1 MNNPITEIEITL
13 EGTNSRITEA
23 EDRIGEVKD
32 RMVEINEAE
41 RKKEKRIKRN
51 EGNLRDLWDNVK
63 HPNILIIGVQ
73 KKKMKREGIGK
84 YLRR

>member
-1 MNNPITEIEITL
+1 MNNATNEIKSTL
-13 EGTNSRITEA
+13 EGTDSRMTEA
-23 EDRIGEVKD
+23 EDRISAVED
-32 RMVEINEAE
+32 RMVEINEAK

-73 KKKMKREGIGK
+73 EEEDKTKGHEKIT
-84 YLRR
+84 

>member
-1 MNNPITEIEITL
+1 MQYEIKNTL
-13 EGTNSRITEA
+13 EGTNSSIMEA
-23 EDRIGEVKD
+23 EDMISEVEERI
-32 RMVEINEAE
+32 VEINEAK

-73 KKKMKREGIGK
+73 EEEDKTKGHEKIT
-84 YLRR
+84 